1 MRGKGRTKAQFLW
14 TAVFLALVGVL
25 LTGCLPGNDHREIDL
40 DDRVSEAELHALT
53 VRTDTDVLRFGFDLR
68 ASPQE
73 DARQYLPFLQ
83 YLEQATG
90 YAFELRFMPQ
100 DGQIVD
106 DLGTGVVQFAAIGA
120 GSYIQAHAQY
130 GVIPLV
136 RGLDTHGRA
145 EYRSV
150 IVVAPDS
157 PIRTIEDLRGKRF
170 AFGSLTS
177 TQGHLIPRIILLQHG
192 LTLDDLAAYEYAG
205 SHRNCANEVTA
216 GRFDAG
222 GMQDTLGEELAAAGL
237 LRIIY
242 TSQYYPSSGIA
253 ANKDVP
259 PEVLDRVRQ
268 ALLESEE
275 ASALPQSKREIA
287 LLVED
292 NEGIRDVGQRLL
304 ESLDHRVLTAV
315 NGRWLWNAVQKRRN
329 DCQVACLSFREGDLR
344 PNSPQFERAGSRAC
358 QGRL

>member
-1 MRGKGRTKAQFLW
+1 MRGQGKTEAQFLW

-25 LTGCLPGNDHREIDL
+25 LAGCLPGEDRREIDL
-40 DDRVSEAELHALT
+40 DDRASDAELRELT
-53 VRTDTDVLRFGFDLR
+53 ARTDSDVLWFGFDLR

-73 DARQYLPFLQ
+73 DARQYLPFLE
-83 YLEQATG
+83 YLTEATG
-90 YAFELRFMPQ
+90 YAFELRFAPQ

-106 DLGTGVVQFAAIGA
+106 DLGMGVVQFAAIGA
-120 GSYIQAHAQY
+120 GSYIQAHAKY

-136 RGLDTHGRA
+136 RGLNAQGRA

-157 PIRTIEDLRGKRF
+157 SIQTIADLRGKRF

-177 TQGHLIPRIILLQHG
+177 TQGHLIPRIILAQHN
-192 LTLDDLAAYEYAG
+192 LTLDDLKAYEYTG
-205 SHRNCANEVTA
+205 SHRNCANAVTSGHSSA
-216 GRFDAG
+216 C

-259 PEVLDRVRQ
+259 PEDIDKVQQ
-268 ALLESEE
+268 ALLDFD
-275 ASALPQSKREIA
+275 PQ
-287 LLVED
+287 
-292 NEGIRDVGQRLL
+292 GRDAPGLYHWDRT
-304 ESLDHRVLTAV
+304 EMV
-315 NGRWLWNAVQKRRN
+315 NGFIEAKDGDYAEILEWAVKMGYF
-329 DCQVACLSFREGDLR
+329 DE
-344 PNSPQFERAGSRAC
+344 E
-358 QGRL
+358 

>member
-1 MRGKGRTKAQFLW
+1 MRGQGKTEAQFLW

-25 LTGCLPGNDHREIDL
+25 LAGCLPGEDRREIDL
-40 DDRVSEAELHALT
+40 DDRASDAELRELT
-53 VRTDTDVLRFGFDLR
+53 ARTDSDVLWFGFDLR

-73 DARQYLPFLQ
+73 DARQYLPLLE
-83 YLEQATG
+83 YLTKEAG
-90 YAFELRFMPQ
+90 YTFELRFTPQ

-106 DLGTGVVQFAAIGA
+106 DLGVGVVQFAALGA
-120 GSYIQAHAQY
+120 GSYIQAHAKY

-136 RGLDTHGRA
+136 RRLNAQGRA

-157 PIRTIEDLRGKRF
+157 SIQTTADLRGKRF

-177 TQGHLIPRIILLQHG
+177 TQGHLIPRIILAQHN
-192 LTLDDLAAYEYAG
+192 LTLDDLKTYEYTG
-205 SHRNCANEVTA
+205 SHRNCANTVTSGHSSA
-216 GRFDAG
+216 C

-259 PEVLDRVRQ
+259 PEVIDKVRQ
-268 ALLESEE
+268 ALLDFD
-275 ASALPQSKREIA
+275 PQ
-287 LLVED
+287 
-292 NEGIRDVGQRLL
+292 GRDAPGLYNWDRT
-304 ESLDHRVLTAV
+304 EMV
-315 NGRWLWNAVQKRRN
+315 NGFIEATDEDYAEIVEWAVKLGYF
-329 DCQVACLSFREGDLR
+329 DE
-344 PNSPQFERAGSRAC
+344 E
-358 QGRL
+358 

>member
-1 MRGKGRTKAQFLW
+1 MRGQGKTEAQFLW

-25 LTGCLPGNDHREIDL
+25 LAGCLPGEDRREIDL
-40 DDRVSEAELHALT
+40 DDRASDAELRELT
-53 VRTDTDVLRFGFDLR
+53 ARTDSDVLWFGFDLR

-73 DARQYLPFLQ
+73 DARQYLPLLE
-83 YLEQATG
+83 YLTKEAG
-90 YAFELRFMPQ
+90 YTFELRFTPQ

-106 DLGTGVVQFAAIGA
+106 DLGVGVVQFAALGA
-120 GSYIQAHAQY
+120 GSYIQAHAKY

-136 RGLDTHGRA
+136 RGLNAQGRA

-157 PIRTIEDLRGKRF
+157 SIQTTADLRGKRF

-177 TQGHLIPRIILLQHG
+177 TQGHLIPRIILAQHN
-192 LTLDDLAAYEYAG
+192 LTLDDLKTYEYTG
-205 SHRNCANEVTA
+205 SHRNCANTVTSGHSSA
-216 GRFDAG
+216 C

-259 PEVLDRVRQ
+259 PEVIDKVRQ
-268 ALLESEE
+268 ALLDFD
-275 ASALPQSKREIA
+275 PQ
-287 LLVED
+287 
-292 NEGIRDVGQRLL
+292 GRDAPGLYNWDRT
-304 ESLDHRVLTAV
+304 EMV
-315 NGRWLWNAVQKRRN
+315 NGFIEATDEDYAEIVEWAVKLGYF
-329 DCQVACLSFREGDLR
+329 DE
-344 PNSPQFERAGSRAC
+344 E
-358 QGRL
+358 

>member
-1 MRGKGRTKAQFLW
+1 MRGQGKTEAQFLW

-25 LTGCLPGNDHREIDL
+25 LAGCLPGGDRREIDL
-40 DDRVSEAELHALT
+40 DDRASDAELRELT
-53 VRTDTDVLRFGFDLR
+53 ARTDSDVLWFGFDLR

-73 DARQYLPFLQ
+73 DARQYLPFLE
-83 YLEQATG
+83 YLTEATG
-90 YAFELRFMPQ
+90 YTFELHFAPQ

-106 DLGTGVVQFAAIGA
+106 DLGVGVVQFAALGA
-120 GSYIQAHAQY
+120 GSYIQAHAKY

-136 RGLDTHGRA
+136 RGLNAQGRA

-157 PIRTIEDLRGKRF
+157 SIQTIADLRGKRF

-192 LTLDDLAAYEYAG
+192 LALDDLAAYAYTG
-205 SHRNCANEVTA
+205 SHRNCANGVTA

-259 PEVLDRVRQ
+259 PEVIDKVQQ
-268 ALLESEE
+268 ALLDFD
-275 ASALPQSKREIA
+275 PQGCDAPGLYHHWDSTEM
-287 LLVED
+287 
-292 NEGIRDVGQRLL
+292 
-304 ESLDHRVLTAV
+304 V
-315 NGRWLWNAVQKRRN
+315 NGFVEARDEDYAEILEWAVKMGYF
-329 DCQVACLSFREGDLR
+329 DE
-344 PNSPQFERAGSRAC
+344 E
-358 QGRL
+358 

>member
-1 MRGKGRTKAQFLW
+1 MKDKSKTKARFLW
-14 TAVFLALVGVL
+14 AAAFLALVKVL
-25 LTGCLPGNDHREIDL
+25 LIGCLPGNDCREIDL
-40 DDRVSEAELHALT
+40 DDRVSDAELRELT
-53 VRTDTDVLRFGFDLR
+53 VRTDTDVLRFGFALR

-90 YAFELRFMPQ
+90 YTFELCFTPK

-120 GSYIQAHAQY
+120 GSTLQAHAKY

-136 RGLDTHGRA
+136 RGLNAQGRA
-145 EYRSV
+145 EYQSV
-150 IVVAPDS
+150 IVVAPDCS
-157 PIRTIEDLRGKRF
+157 IQTVKDLRGKRF

-192 LTLDDLAAYEYAG
+192 LALDDLKTYEYTG
-205 SHRNCANEVTA
+205 SHRNCANGVTSGYFA
-216 GRFDAG
+216 AC
-222 GMQDTLGEELAAAGL
+222 GMQDTLGQELAAAGL

-259 PEVLDRVRQ
+259 PEVLNRVRQ
-268 ALLESEE
+268 ALLDFDPQGRDAPGLYHWDRTEMVNGFVE
-275 ASALPQSKREIA
+275 ATA
-287 LLVED
+287 ED
-292 NEGIRDVGQRLL
+292 YAELL
-304 ESLDHRVLTAV
+304 E
-315 NGRWLWNAVQKRRN
+315 W
-329 DCQVACLSFREGDLR
+329 VA
-344 PNSPQFERAGSRAC
+344 
-358 QGRL
+358 RLGFFDEE